1 MIIIIIV
8 VVVGSRSNV
17 VDKVTRLQAGWI
29 EGSKLSRGQKFFS
42 SPRPYKP
49 AVELTQL
56 PIPRILELL
65 HGG

>member
-8 VVVGSRSNV
+8 VVGSRGSV
-17 VDKVTRLQAGWI
+17 VDKATLLRAGSIGGW
-29 EGSKLSRGQKFFS
+29 KLRRGQKLFS
-42 SPRPYKP
+42 SPRPYRP
-49 AVELTQL
+49 AVGLTQP